1 MLKTATNKVKTNV
14 IGAIAGAGITYWG
27 VKKYTGVSK
36 TWMVLGLS
44 VLGAVAGAYAQ
55 SAIQAKT
62 SKPTAKTVK

>member
-1 MLKTATNKVKTNV
+1 MLKTATSKVKANV
-14 IGAIAGAGITYWG
+14 IGTIAGAGLTYLA

-36 TWMVLGLS
+36 TWMVLGLA
-44 VLGAVAGAYAQ
+44 VLGGVAGAYAQ